1 MAISHFAFLLKS
13 PKLPFQS
20 SFLTNDLLPTPLGK
34 LKQSEKV
41 LHGVLKPEQPKSPPS
56 VNENTLTLLLP
67 KPNASACALDPICSL
82 LFKNITSG
90 TSLVIQWLRI
100 CLPRPGTQVGS
111 LVWENLTCCRATKP
125 VHHWILHALEPTHRN
140 YWSQHALKPVLC
152 NRRSYLNE
160 KPAPQLQSSPHSRQ
174 LEKAQAK

>member
-1 MAISHFAFLLKS
+1 MKASHLPSFPPCYVLYPFSPPGVHCLHAESSSPKQPFPSAYLFSHFAFLLKS

-41 LHGVLKPEQPKSPPS
+41 FHGVLKPEQPKSPPS

-125 VHHWILHALEPTHRN
+125 VHHD
-140 YWSQHALKPVLC
+140 Y
-152 NRRSYLNE
+152 
-160 KPAPQLQSSPHSRQ
+160 
-174 LEKAQAK
+174 